1 MADRF
6 DYAVYGLRLRSD
18 IPFAPLRV
26 ETTGAAD
33 VTVRR
38 VEHRSDCLFP
48 VPVYAT
54 DGTTA
59 SGAPYLAVDSTGG
72 DAPALRI
79 RQNDETA
86 SVEFV
91 LRSPSDIDIHLMGQV
106 DMGDLCAYFIGPVLG
121 YLLRLRRTAA
131 LHGGF
136 VATPRGAVG
145 VIGPKGAGKSSL
157 VAAWARAGIT
167 VLADDIGALAQDPAG
182 RWTIASAYPRL
193 RLWPDTATA
202 LGLATAAERVL
213 SFTTK
218 VYVDLTVPPFS
229 FEPAPQ
235 PLRAILALGPRAGSH
250 PVMAPLQH
258 GPATARLLANVYA
271 PAGGGI
277 AARRHD
283 MAVLGSVSSAV
294 PVLAV
299 TLPESFE
306 WLNSRSASLL
316 DLLPG

>member
-6 DYAVYGLRLRSD
+6 DYSVYGLRLRSD

-26 ETTGAAD
+26 ETAD
-33 VTVRR
+33 MSDLVVRQ
-38 VEHRSDCLFP
+38 VDHRSDRPFP

-54 DGTTA
+54 AGAIA

-79 RQNDETA
+79 RQNDERGSA
-86 SVEFV
+86 EFV
-91 LRSPSDIDIHLMGQV
+91 LRSPSNIDIHLSGQV

-121 YLLRLRRTAA
+121 YMLRLRRTAA

-136 VATPRGAVG
+136 VVTPHGAVG

-193 RLWPDTATA
+193 RLWPDTAAA
-202 LGLATAAERVL
+202 LGIDTAGERVL

-218 VYVDLTVPPFS
+218 LYVDLTTPPFS

-235 PLRAILALGPRAGSH
+235 PLRAILVLAPRAGNH
-250 PVMAPLQH
+250 PVIAPLQH
-258 GPATARLLANVYA
+258 GPAAARLLANVYA

-283 MAVLGSVSSAV
+283 MAVLGSVSSSV
-294 PVLAV
+294 PVLTV

-306 WLNSRSASLL
+306 WLSSQSARLL
-316 DLLPG
+316 DLLPD